1 MKKPYLSFLI
11 SFFAGGCEAD
21 DPSSWPRDPSSEFL
35 ISSTKLE
42 SWQAQLFIDFP
53 QKVHLKGQSISV
65 CPSDK
70 PHILQVL
77 FLEVLAMMVWISA
90 LLDVT
95 IGCAEVFVCKR
106 IFISKPP
113 AKVISARLWLLER
126 LMNGW
131 YCMVCVISRFSHYW
145 IIFSW
150 LWFRNRLY
158 VLSSWTYLTFAAK
171 VEILSATLYNFLRS
185 LIFNVLTKHDD
196 QQILLYITSCRNV
209 PIHIPWMWNVV
220 FGQWHE
226 VPQALSYSD
235 ASENNMEQ
243 SEWKKLKRNG
253 KHFCITL

>member
-1 MKKPYLSFLI
+1 
-11 SFFAGGCEAD
+11 
-21 DPSSWPRDPSSEFL
+21 
-35 ISSTKLE
+35 
-42 SWQAQLFIDFP
+42 
-53 QKVHLKGQSISV
+53 
-65 CPSDK
+65 
-70 PHILQVL
+70 
-77 FLEVLAMMVWISA
+77 MVWISA

-113 AKVISARLWLLER
+113 ARVISARLWLLER

-131 YCMVCVISRFSHYW
+131 YCVVCVISRFYHYW

-158 VLSSWTYLTFAAK
+158 VLSSWTYLTFAAR
-171 VEILSATLYNFLRS
+171 VEILSATLYNFFK
-185 LIFNVLTKHDD
+185 IANFNVLTKHDD

-209 PIHIPWMWNVV
+209 PIHIPWVWMALLAWLVV

-226 VPQALSYSD
+226 AAQALSYSD
-235 ASENNMEQ
+235 ASENNSEQ

-253 KHFCITL
+253 KNFCTR